1 MLGQN
6 IKKRDNLMN
15 IKFLI
20 LCLSSSQPR
29 RQKLIQNLLLG
40 KRTVSTLFWGMRY
53 GLLKYSAILKN
64 FNLDKMPAQLNKL
77 IQKGYVEQVDEYK
90 YILTTKGQKEK
101 DSILESFYILKTKLN
116 YFDYDVI
123 TFKARLLLAIQVAS
137 EYSYKNSNYYPVTND
152 FKSASLVKTWFKA
165 HKNALP
171 ERMKEYLTNYLSSID
186 EGRANIF
193 AQMFVGYHRY
203 GMTNQQIANEM
214 DFSLLEEYLFQYDLL
229 VDFIEFIIHDD
240 DELLKELLVDI
251 KALRTNK
258 HALNTYNEFK
268 HGQAIQEIAENNKL
282 RNSTIRE
289 HLLEC
294 AIWMP
299 KNEFPYGL
307 IINEEKEN
315 ALNQYYQDNN
325 IDDWQYKENI
335 GNQEFSFFE
344 FRIYQI
350 MRSKPND

>member
-20 LCLSSSQPR
+20 LCLSNKQPR
-29 RQKLIQNLLLG
+29 RQKLIQNLLVG

-53 GLLKYSAILKN
+53 GLLEYSAILKN
-64 FNLDKMPAQLNKL
+64 FNLDKMPAQLNQL

-116 YFDYDVI
+116 YYDYDVI
-123 TFKARLLLAIQVAS
+123 AFKSRLLLAIQVAS
-137 EYSYKNSNYYPVTND
+137 EYSYKNSNYYPVTTD
-152 FKSASLVKTWFKA
+152 FKSASLVKKWFKT

-171 ERMKEYLTNYLSSID
+171 DRMKEYLTNYLASID
-186 EGRANIF
+186 ENCANIF
-193 AQMFVGYHRY
+193 AQMFVVYQRY

-214 DFSLLEEYLFQYDLL
+214 NLSALEEYFFQYDLL
-229 VDFIEFIIHDD
+229 VDLIEYIENDD
-240 DELLKELLVDI
+240 DDLLKELLVDI
-251 KALRTNK
+251 KVLRTNK

-268 HGQAIQEIAENNKL
+268 YGKTIREIAENNKL

-299 KNEFPYGL
+299 KKEFPYKL
-307 IINEEKEN
+307 IISEEKEN
-315 ALNQYYQDNN
+315 VLDQYYQANN
-325 IDDWQYKENI
+325 IDDWQYNENI
-335 GNQEFSFFE
+335 SNQEFSFFE